1 MEIII
6 HNAKLQKVAFIDD
19 ELQDTLSF
27 YNDKWSRHLST
38 ASSTFQFT
46 VFKKDIK
53 SDTVKNKA
61 YRTLN
66 ERSFVSFEY
75 HKKTY
80 LFTVI
85 KTIEKEFEIEVF
97 GENLNLELI
106 NEMAA
111 PYKATTEM
119 SFVDYCNKFFLLKGG
134 AITIGRNDIGDR
146 ARTLEWTGTDTK
158 LKRLLSIANKF
169 DAEIEFE
176 VHLKNDS
183 SIKSFVMN
191 VYKRNDGKKIQGV
204 GKRRDDVILYYGDNI
219 DGVTRTI
226 DKSNIFNMITPVGKA
241 TVDVTVTKPNP
252 KYIAPNLGTV
262 VYSGGSLSN
271 GGRTISKELVNEILN
286 LCVQHKLLP
295 SGVFSQLYL
304 ESWWGNSPVARADNN
319 WGGLTWTGNGN
330 RPSGVKVTQG
340 TARPAN
346 EGGYYMH
353 FANLSDYFKDYT
365 YLLAEQGIYKV
376 KGANNIDS
384 YTKGL
389 FRVGG
394 ATYDYAAAGYAHYA
408 PLMRSIRAGINGA
421 SNGAMDTLDNQFK
434 TAGTVGTAPVS
445 QVATKTKSV
454 LEALTAKKGQ
464 LIGSGQCYAV
474 SAWYAQ
480 SIGGPGLGGGVTGLR
495 GLIGAGAAASQIGE
509 DYNWSQFGWKVV
521 RPSEVKHLIPGSIAN
536 IRANVGGPV
545 FTGGWGHTVVIKSLS
560 GDTLTVLEQ
569 NFAGHQYVEE
579 RTYSASAYLS
589 IIQTLCY
596 PPEVVQGKRIDG
608 TEQAPAQNGGN
619 NEPQTTSETQ
629 QKEVITRIPDDLYRE
644 WKNEDGVVE
653 FYLKNGSIYAP
664 ISKDLYPSV
673 FSGEEVTDNWIKKS
687 VEYETIDVEKL
698 ISYSLE
704 ELKKNCYPSVTYE
717 IDGYVDDLELG
728 DTIQINDEEFPD
740 GLFLEA
746 RVTEQH
752 ISFTEPSQ
760 NKTVF
765 DNFKALE
772 NKVSES
778 LRNRSEELLE
788 QAKPYELRLLTDN
801 GTQFRNSTGL
811 SVLTAELWKSN
822 KKYDATFQFRNG
834 DTLLASGLQYTVDGS
849 KIEADKPFLVSIDAF
864 IGNDLVATRQ
874 ITFTNVNDGAVGPQ
888 GPKGEDGIAGKD
900 GVGVKSTVITY
911 GLSANESTQPTTWT
925 ASVPMLVK
933 GQYLWTKT
941 VWTYSDATSETGYT
955 KTYIAKD
962 GNNGSDGIAGKDG
975 VGIKTTTIT
984 YQASSSGT
992 ATPTGSWS
1000 TSIPS
1005 VPAGQFLWTK
1015 TVWGYTDNTS
1025 ETGYSVAKMGETGAK
1040 GADGLSSYVHT
1051 AYANKSKDIYYDVLP
1066 SFAKPTSYQN
1076 AVLTSTSE
1084 NGSYKIT
1091 STGGSHVMKAYFGI
1105 NGTSGKE
1112 LWAVVRLRNTHT
1124 TNNLRLVFNGF
1135 GDGSVANGSFPTI
1148 IIPPKSDYVFLN
1160 KGVARSNYDFIQI
1173 TFQSDTPEKDL
1184 AFTVYE
1190 ACFYNSAP
1198 FVDFSTIPLD
1208 QNYTGTYSDN
1218 VSDASNDITKYNW
1231 YLTKGQAGTDGKS
1244 PWFAYANSSDGKID
1258 FSTTDGSNRRYIGTY
1273 IGYTRSNLYSDYTWT
1288 DVTANTKIGNRNLL
1302 LNTKTLSSNIS
1313 SFANSDDVYSGGA
1326 VAKTIATAGSYKDT
1340 FRQKMSIV
1348 PDELEYIASFYAKSS
1363 AANHNMT
1370 CYFYA
1375 PSTTIKSISSQGIVN
1390 DKPAG
1395 ADGSINIAVTN
1406 EWKRYWIKWTLRA
1419 PKDDTEKVPKEVI
1432 IGRTW
1437 DSVNTLEIALPAL
1450 YAGNVNTEWSP
1461 APEDIQSL
1469 IDSKADQAL
1478 TQDQLNLLMETQNL
1492 MTAELRAKAT
1502 AEQVD
1507 NLIAS
1512 YNKYVADDA
1521 TSRAETEAQLIANAE
1536 RIEAFRQ
1543 DFDDKML
1550 QLDFVSNYM
1559 RLTDLGLEISA
1570 NDGSSSL
1577 LIQKNRISM
1586 LSAGKEVMYISQGL
1600 IHIDNGVFTKT
1611 LQIGNFRQSQLDGR
1625 PDTNVTIYVGG

>member
-27 YNDKWSRHLST
+27 YNDKWSRYLST

-271 GGRTISKELVNEILN
+271 GGRTISKDLVNEILN

-596 PPEVVQGKRIDG
+596 PPEVVQGKRVDG

-874 ITFTNVNDGAVGPQ
+874 ITFNNVNDGAVGPQ

-925 ASVPMLVK
+925 STVPTLVK

-941 VWTYSDATSETGYT
+941 VWTYSDSTNETGYT

-984 YQASSSGT
+984 YQASSSGIT
-992 ATPTGSWS
+992 PPTGTW
-1000 TSIPS
+1000 TSQVPS
-1005 VPAGQFLWTK
+1005 VPNGHFLWTR
-1015 TVWGYTDNTS
+1015 TVWTYTDNTS
-1025 ETGYSVAKMGETGAK
+1025 ETGYSVAKMGETGPQGPV
-1040 GADGLSSYVHT
+1040 GADGKSSYTHIAYATNSTGTSGFSVSDNVGKTYIGMYVDQIATDSTDPSKYKWNLIKGSDGAQGIAGPPGADGKTPYWHT
-1051 AYANKSKDIYYDVLP
+1051 AYANSVDGKTDFSLTDSSNKRFIGQYTDYTQAD
-1066 SFAKPTSYQN
+1066 STDPTK
-1076 AVLTSTSE
+1076 
-1084 NGSYKIT
+1084 YKWVDMT
-1091 STGGSHVMKAYFGI
+1091 ANVKVGGVNLLK
-1105 NGTSGKE
+1105 GTSSEWKNVGVSQYAGFIKT
-1112 LWAVVRLRNTHT
+1112 LTPTDLPNLKVGDFLAFSFDVNTSSNKKLRARLS
-1124 TNNLRLVFNGF
+1124 FSG
-1135 GDGSVANGSFPTI
+1135 ANKHYFSN
-1148 IIPPKSDYVFLN
+1148 DYVMS
-1160 KGVARSNYDFIQI
+1160 G
-1173 TFQSDTPEKDL
+1173 
-1184 AFTVYE
+1184 
-1190 ACFYNSAP
+1190 
-1198 FVDFSTIPLD
+1198 
-1208 QNYTGTYSDN
+1208 TGR
-1218 VSDASNDITKYNW
+1218 VSVT
-1231 YLTKGQAGTDGKS
+1231 GQVPAG
-1244 PWFAYANSSDGKID
+1244 
-1258 FSTTDGSNRRYIGTY
+1258 
-1273 IGYTRSNLYSDYTWT
+1273 WT
-1288 DVTANTKIGNRNLL
+1288 DLILYVDANLTA
-1302 LNTKTLSSNIS
+1302 
-1313 SFANSDDVYSGGA
+1313 
-1326 VAKTIATAGSYKDT
+1326 
-1340 FRQKMSIV
+1340 
-1348 PDELEYIASFYAKSS
+1348 
-1363 AANHNMT
+1363 
-1370 CYFYA
+1370 
-1375 PSTTIKSISSQGIVN
+1375 TTITTITTEQY
-1390 DKPAG
+1390 
-1395 ADGSINIAVTN
+1395 
-1406 EWKRYWIKWTLRA
+1406 KRAK
-1419 PKDDTEKVPKEVI
+1419 
-1432 IGRTW
+1432 
-1437 DSVNTLEIALPAL
+1437 LEL
-1450 YAGNVNTEWSP
+1450 GNVATDYSE
-1461 APEDIQSL
+1461 APEDTQL
-1469 IDSKADQAL
+1469 KIDSKSDQAL
-1478 TQDQLNLLMETQNL
+1478 TQAQQNALSEQLAIAK
-1492 MTAELRAKAT
+1492 AELQAKASIDT
-1502 AEQVD
+1502 LNQWITSYQNYVTSNNADSQQAKAD
-1507 NLIAS
+1507 LIAWS
-1512 YNKYVADDA
+1512 QKVEALGTQMGEVKETKIFMDRYFSQSSEGLVIGQTDG
-1521 TSRAETEAQLIANAE
+1521 TSNILIKE
-1536 RIEAFRQ
+1536 
-1543 DFDDKML
+1543 D
-1550 QLDFVSNYM
+1550 
-1559 RLTDLGLEISA
+1559 
-1570 NDGSSSL
+1570 
-1577 LIQKNRISM
+1577 RISM
-1586 LSAGKEVMYISQGL
+1586 FSSGNEVMYISQGVL
-1600 IHIDNGVFTKT
+1600 NINNGIFA
-1611 LQIGNFRQSQLDGR
+1611 LSIQLGRFREEQYAGNKDI
-1625 PDTNVTIYVGG
+1625 NVIRYVGGV